1 MKDKLYLGN
10 LCFWIIME
18 IEIFLTLLANTVSRE
33 FSGETMLDHVLLF
46 LLVRLVVGRWRKRNK
61 ISDSLYCKVQ
71 IVLYYLFSFAMCRA
85 FCDAHLFYMLLF
97 ILAVLAYI
105 FRDKALYRF
114 QTKLSLI
121 IVVVWGII
129 ARFPGIARAP
139 SRVESFFEAVAL
151 VIVAK
156 IMLAQINDLL
166 FHDRKDY
173 EQEQSQDDLLKVVE
187 AKCDEA
193 RCATRSKSAFLSN
206 MSHEI
211 RTPINGILG
220 MNAILLKE
228 CTDDNLREYAKN
240 IQSAGQQ
247 LLSIVNDVLDISKIE
262 SGKMEILPVEYEIFS
277 ILNDCYQMVR
287 ARLEAKP
294 IEFEMQVNENLPS
307 RLYGDEVRVR
317 QVINN
322 FLTNAAKYTRAGRI
336 TFSLD
341 YEELSSDQIQLI
353 VKVSDTGIGIKEED
367 LKKLFQSFTRIEEKR
382 NRNIE
387 GTGLGLNLAKNL
399 VDLMGGD
406 ISVESVYEEGSCFTA
421 RIPQKVIST
430 EPIGDFATRYQQFLD
445 ASDADVLSIY
455 APDARLLVVDDVDMN
470 LKVVTGLLKKTGI
483 QIDTASSGSD
493 CLEYVKAKRY
503 DIIFL
508 DHMMPDMDGIE
519 TLGHIKRLA
528 GCPNQDTPIIMLT
541 ANAIIGAKEE
551 YLRAGFTDYL
561 TKPIREE
568 ELQKML
574 VKYLRA
580 DLLLQPEEY
589 SAAPKEPGEQPD
601 NGPAGDEK
609 QDVMQRLHDIT
620 ELDIQTGLGYC
631 MNEDEF
637 YVEILKEYMKADKVS
652 TLEQCFRVKDWENY
666 RTVAHAL
673 KSTSLTVGAV
683 HLSGEGKALEMAAK
697 DGDADY
703 IALHH
708 DAVLAE
714 YISLTDRLKEILG

>member
-1 MKDKLYLGN
+1 M
-10 LCFWIIME
+10 
-18 IEIFLTLLANTVSRE
+18 
-33 FSGETMLDHVLLF
+33 
-46 LLVRLVVGRWRKRNK
+46 
-61 ISDSLYCKVQ
+61 
-71 IVLYYLFSFAMCRA
+71 
-85 FCDAHLFYMLLF
+85 
-97 ILAVLAYI
+97 
-105 FRDKALYRF
+105 
-114 QTKLSLI
+114 
-121 IVVVWGII
+121 
-129 ARFPGIARAP
+129 
-139 SRVESFFEAVAL
+139 
-151 VIVAK
+151 
-156 IMLAQINDLL
+156 
-166 FHDRKDY
+166 
-173 EQEQSQDDLLKVVE
+173 
-187 AKCDEA
+187 
-193 RCATRSKSAFLSN
+193 
-206 MSHEI
+206 
-211 RTPINGILG
+211 
-220 MNAILLKE
+220 
-228 CTDDNLREYAKN
+228 
-240 IQSAGQQ
+240 
-247 LLSIVNDVLDISKIE
+247 
-262 SGKMEILPVEYEIFS
+262 EYEIFS

-294 IEFEMQVNENLPS
+294 IAFEMQVNENLPS

-673 KSTSLTVGAV
+673 KSTSLSVGAV